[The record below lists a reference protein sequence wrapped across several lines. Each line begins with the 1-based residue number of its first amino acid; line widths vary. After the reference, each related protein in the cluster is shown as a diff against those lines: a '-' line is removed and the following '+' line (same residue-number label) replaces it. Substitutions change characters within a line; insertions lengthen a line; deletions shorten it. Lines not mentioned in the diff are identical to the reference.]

1 MRILVVLLLACA
13 CSGGGGGGSSTPPP
27 SSPVTTT
34 LVSGTSPFS
43 AACGGSGGNLYV
55 NAEVEPHVAV
65 DPRDSSHLVGVWQQ
79 DRWSSGSSRGNL
91 SGVSFD
97 AGATWTITQSAFS
110 VCEGGEFLRA
120 TDPWVTIGPD
130 GTVHQIAVASTGGVF
145 GDGSS
150 NAVLVARSTDGGR
163 TWATPVALIR
173 DGASAFNDKETITAD
188 PNDARFVYAVWDR
201 IVPTGGG
208 PATFARSI
216 NGGVSW
222 EAARAIYDPGPTQQT
237 IGNLIRVLPD
247 GTVVN
252 LYAHLFGNDENIS
265 SAFLEVIRST
275 DHGATWSAPIRVS
288 NFFPH
293 GAVDPATGQQ
303 IRDGAIVPQMAVAP
317 NGALYVVW
325 QDSRFS
331 SGDHDGIALSR
342 STDGGLTWSAPVRVN
357 SSAAVAAFTPQVH
370 VRADGTIGVTFFDLR
385 SNTNDVATLITD
397 YWIARSTDGVTF
409 TEARVADSF
418 NINTAPV
425 AEGGYFLGDYMG
437 LVSSGTAFLAFYTRT
452 TGSLTNRN
460 DVFLTRIAAEGTAL
474 KSFAAPAMAA
484 EAETSTIPP
493 ASAKRLAA
501 ALAARRAIL
510 P

>member
-1 MRILVVLLLACA
+1 MRILAVLLLACA
-13 CSGGGGGGSSTPPP
+13 CSGGGGGSSAPPP
-27 SSPVTTT
+27 SSPATTT
-34 LVSGTSPFS
+34 LVSITSPFS
-43 AACGGSGGNLYV
+43 AACGDSGGNLYV
-55 NAEVEPHVAV
+55 NAEVEPHIAV
-65 DPRDSSHLVGVWQQ
+65 DPRDSTHLVGVWQQ
-79 DRWSSGSSRGNL
+79 DRWSSGSARGNL

-97 AGATWTITQSAFS
+97 GGTTWTLTQPAFS

-120 TDPWVTIGPD
+120 TDPWVAIGPD

-145 GDGSS
+145 ADGSS

-163 TWATPVALIR
+163 TWSAPVALIR
-173 DGASAFNDKETITAD
+173 DGPSAFNDKETITAD
-188 PNDARFVYAVWDR
+188 PNDARFVYAAWDR
-201 IVPTGGG
+201 ILPPGGG
-208 PATFARSI
+208 PATFARST

-222 EAARAIYDPGPTQQT
+222 EAARAIYDPGFSEQT

-252 LYAHLFGNDENIS
+252 LFAHLVGNDANVTA
-265 SAFLEVIRST
+265 AFLEVIRST

-293 GAVDPATGQQ
+293 GAVDPVTHEK

-317 NGALYVVW
+317 NGALHVVW

-342 STDGGLTWSAPVRVN
+342 STNGGLTWSSPVRVN
-357 SSAAVAAFTPQVH
+357 SSAGVAAFTPQVH
-370 VRADGTIGVTFFDLR
+370 VRADGTIGITFFDLR
-385 SNTNDVATLITD
+385 SNTSDITTLLTD
-397 YWIARSTDGVTF
+397 YWIARSTDGATF

-418 NINTAPV
+418 NINSAPI

-437 LVSSGTAFLAFYTRT
+437 LVSSGTTFLAFYTRT
-452 TGSLTNRN
+452 TGSLTNRT
-460 DVFLTRIAAEGTAL
+460 DVFLTRVGAEGAAL
-474 KSFAAPAMAA
+474 KSFAAPALEAGA
-484 EAETSTIPP
+484 EAATLPP
-493 ASAKRLAA
+493 ASAKRLAS
-501 ALAARRAIL
+501 ALAARRSIL

>member
-1 MRILVVLLLACA
+1 MRILAVLLLACA
-13 CSGGGGGGSSTPPP
+13 CSGGGGGSSTPAP
-27 SSPVTTT
+27 SSPATTAT
-34 LVSGTSPFS
+34 VSGASPFS

-65 DPRDSSHLVGVWQQ
+65 DPRDSTHLVGVWQQ
-79 DRWSSGSSRGNL
+79 DRWSSGAARGNV

-97 AGATWTITQSAFS
+97 GGASWTITQPAFS
-110 VCEGGEFLRA
+110 VCEGGEFLRS

-145 GDGSS
+145 ADGSS

-163 TWATPVALIR
+163 TWGAPTALIR
-173 DGASAFNDKETITAD
+173 DGPSAFNDKETITAD
-188 PNDARFVYAVWDR
+188 PNDARFVYAAWDR
-201 IVPTGGG
+201 ILPSGGG

-222 EAARAIYDPGPTQQT
+222 EPARAIYDPGSTEQT
-237 IGNLIRVLPD
+237 IGNLIRVLSD

-252 LYAHLFGNDENIS
+252 LFAHLIGSDENLS
-265 SAFLEVIRST
+265 AAFLEVIRST
-275 DHGATWSAPIRVS
+275 DRGATWSAPIRVAS
-288 NFFPH
+288 FFPH
-293 GAVDPATGQQ
+293 GAVDPVTHEQ

-331 SGDHDGIALSR
+331 SGNHDGIALSR
-342 STDGGLTWSAPVRVN
+342 STDGGLTWSVPARVN
-357 SSAAVAAFTPQVH
+357 SSAGVAAFTPQVH
-370 VRADGTIGVTFFDLR
+370 VRADGTIGITFFDLR
-385 SNTNDVATLITD
+385 SNTSDIATLLTD

-409 TEARVADSF
+409 SETRVADSF
-418 NINTAPV
+418 NINTAPI

-437 LVSSGTAFLAFYTRT
+437 LVSSGTTFLAFYTRT
-452 TGSLTNRN
+452 TGSLTNRT
-460 DVFLTRIAAEGTAL
+460 DVFLTRIGAEGATL
-474 KSFAAPAMAA
+474 KSFVAPALAAGA
-484 EAETSTIPP
+484 EATNLPP
-493 ASAKRLAA
+493 ASARRFAA
-501 ALAARRAIL
+501 TLAARRAIL